1 MSTSARSVPRPWP
14 LAVARWG
21 LHCARFAVMPPCIL
35 QPQRGLP
42 PRFRLTLRLKLL
54 LSQVPF
60 FLALLLLSILHR
72 WSVSSV
78 GGAAQNILREN
89 YRSVLSAQRMEDA
102 LLRLDSAAL
111 FVLGGK
117 RDRGLQQRDEH
128 QQRFER
134 ELRIAEGN
142 ITEPGEREAVLALR
156 RRWQDYQPILLDLF
170 AAVAIEEARALYFGR
185 AEPAFVGVKAAADA
199 ILTLNQD
206 AMVHKSDH
214 ARRVAE
220 QVSQIA
226 TLSSLAAI
234 LLGILL
240 SLLLTARLLRPLF
253 DLRDAARRL
262 GAGELGAR
270 AAVRGHDEIAHLA
283 SDFNAMAQQIQ
294 RYRQSSLGEL
304 LAAQQAAQ
312 SAIDSLADPVVVFDG
327 SGRVANLN
335 REAEALW
342 PVSSERDARELPPSI
357 EPAVAEVLSRL
368 RAHILLGK
376 GAYAPK
382 DFSEAVQVGRGE
394 SERWLLPRASPVY
407 GAAGAVEG
415 ATIVLQDITRLR
427 RFDEL
432 KNDLVATVAHEFRT
446 PLTSL
451 RMAVH
456 LCLEGI
462 AGPVTEKQIELLHAA
477 REDCERLQG
486 MIEDLLDLA
495 RIASG
500 RVEMRKVLVSVQN
513 LIDGVVAEGQAKA
526 QEKGVLLCAEHSP
539 LSPQKIF
546 ADPERLG
553 LVFSNLVSN
562 AIRHTPVGGR
572 VTVRALPAGESAR
585 FEVSDTGEGIPLPYQ
600 REIFLRF
607 FRVPGSPAGGAGL
620 GLSIAKEIVEAHG
633 GRISVHSQ
641 PGQGS
646 TFSVQV
652 PLLDSRKAEPGRA

>member
-1 MSTSARSVPRPWP
+1 MP
-14 LAVARWG
+14 L
-21 LHCARFAVMPPCIL
+21 CIL
-35 QPQRGLP
+35 QPQRGQP
-42 PRFRLTLRLKLL
+42 PRFRLTLRPKLL
-54 LSQVPF
+54 LSQVPLL
-60 FLALLLLSILHR
+60 LALLLLSILHH

-102 LLRLDSAAL
+102 LERLDSAAL
-111 FVLGGK
+111 FVLGGQ
-117 RDRGLQQRDEH
+117 RDRGLQQRDEN

-134 ELRIAEGN
+134 ELRVAEGN
-142 ITEPGEREAVLALR
+142 ITEPGEREAVSALR
-156 RRWQDYQPILLDLF
+156 RRWLDYQPILADLF
-170 AAVAIEEARALYFGR
+170 APVPLADARSLYFGR
-185 AEPAFVGVKAAADA
+185 AEPAFAGVKAAAA
-199 ILTLNQD
+199 ALLTLNQD

-234 LLGILL
+234 SLGVLL

-327 SGRVANLN
+327 SGRIANLN

-342 PVSSERDARELPPSI
+342 PVAPDREARELPPGI

-368 RAHILLGK
+368 RAHILSGR
-376 GAYAPK
+376 GPYAPK
-382 DFSEAVQVGRGE
+382 DFNEAVQVGRGE
-394 SERWLLPRASPVY
+394 SERWLLPRASPVH

-500 RVEMRKVLVSVQN
+500 RVEMRKLLVSVQN
-513 LIDGVVAEGQAKA
+513 LIDGVVAEGQAQA
-526 QEKGVLLCAEHSP
+526 QEKGVLLAAEHSP
-539 LSPQKIF
+539 LSPQKIL
-546 ADPERLG
+546 ADPERLA

-562 AIRHTPVGGR
+562 AIRHTPAGGR
-572 VTVRALPAGESAR
+572 VTVRALSAGQSAR
-585 FEVSDTGEGIPLPYQ
+585 FEVSDTGEGIPLAYQ

-607 FRVPGSPAGGAGL
+607 FRVPGSPPGGAGL
-620 GLSIAKEIVEAHG
+620 GLSIAQEIVEAHG

-652 PLLDSRKAEPGRA
+652 PLLDGRKAEPGRA